1 VSKKKPPRRAGKS
14 PKRPASPQPP
24 ECIQLDARM
33 TIVQAAGLHATL
45 LARLAHGGPVEVDGT
60 RVEEID
66 TAILQLLTSLWRT
79 GRERGFACSW
89 TGASDALRRMAGL
102 VGVAE
107 MLRFPE
113 SGSARERGNDAART

>member
-1 VSKKKPPRRAGKS
+1 VSKKKPTRRARKP
-14 PKRPASPQPP
+14 PKQPAAPQQP
-24 ECIQLDARM
+24 ECIRLDERM
-33 TIVQAAGLHATL
+33 TIVQAAGLHGTL
-45 LARLAHGGPVEVDGT
+45 LARLAQGGPIEIDGA

-89 TGASDALRRMAGL
+89 TGASDALRRTAGL

-113 SGSARERGNDAART
+113 PGSARERGHDAA

>member
-1 VSKKKPPRRAGKS
+1 MS
-14 PKRPASPQPP
+14 KRPLPRKVNKARLKQPAAPRQPQR
-24 ECIQLDARM
+24 IQLDARM
-33 TIVQAAGLHATL
+33 TIVQAAGLHGTL

-79 GRERGFACSW
+79 GQERGFACSW
-89 TGASDALRRMAGL
+89 TGASDALRRTAGL

-113 SGSARERGNDAART
+113 PGSARERGHDAA